1 MTETKNAGGF
11 TGDPAAAL
19 SVAGTGGCCGNPPQ
33 GTLSLPEPDGATATC
48 CGTAAEA
55 KAENACC
62 GSAAKADAVAGGSG
76 CCG

>member
-1 MTETKNAGGF
+1 MSGTKSAGGF

-19 SVAGTGGCCGNPPQ
+19 DVAGTSGCCGNPAQ
-33 GTLSLPEPDGATATC
+33 ANLSLPESDGAAATC
-48 CGTAAEA
+48 CGTVAEA

-62 GSAAKADAVAGGSG
+62 GSAAKTDAVAAGSG